1 MWRIGL
7 ALMITGTGN
16 VMADTPS
23 LERQQTLKDM
33 LKNDCGSCHGLTLK
47 GGLGSALT
55 PEVLA
60 GKNTDLLV
68 NTVLQGKK
76 GTAMPAWKKIISNK
90 EAFWLIKY
98 LKNNY

>member
-7 ALMITGTGN
+7 ALMITGN

-23 LERQQTLKDM
+23 IERQQTLKDM

-55 PEVLA
+55 PEALA
-60 GKNTDLLV
+60 DKNTDLLV

-76 GTAMPAWKKIISNK
+76 GTAMPAWGEIVSQQDAI
-90 EAFWLIKY
+90 WLIKY
-98 LKNNY
+98 LKQKWLF